1 MTSVMAPD
9 WLQVPADVNALVP
22 EFWPRN
28 VARGVDGVLT
38 VGGVRV
44 DDLAREFG
52 TPAYV
57 LDEADI
63 RSRCREFR
71 AGFADADVYYAG
83 KAFLSKAIVRIIESE
98 GLSLDVCSGGEL
110 ATALAA
116 DMPPERIGLHGNNKS
131 MDELTRAV
139 DAGVGRIIVDSFD
152 EIERLTAIARAHDG
166 VRPRVLVRLTVG
178 VEAHTHEFIAT
189 AHEDQKIGRAHV

>member
-9 WLQVPADVNALVP
+9 WLHPPDDVNALVP
-22 EFWPRN
+22 DFWPRN
-28 VARGVDGVLT
+28 VARGADGVLT

-52 TPAYV
+52 TPGV
-57 LDEADI
+57 
-63 RSRCREFR
+63 R
-71 AGFADADVYYAG
+71 AGRGRHACPVPRRSGTRSAGADVYYAG
-83 KAFLSKAIVRIIESE
+83 KAFLSKAIVRIVESE

-116 DMPPERIGLHGNNKS
+116 GMPPERIGLHGNNKS
-131 MDELTRAV
+131 VDELTRAV

-152 EIERLTAIARAHDG
+152 EIDRLTTIARARG
-166 VRPRVLVRLTVG
+166 GARPRSC
-178 VEAHTHEFIAT
+178 
-189 AHEDQKIGRAHV
+189 